1 MSFRVTDTQ
10 FDKNSSSTLPQYM
23 SDRWGFPIILLLGLA
38 MATIS
43 WQKWADLI
51 WDYGQQLYIPWQI
64 SQGKVLYRDVHYLFG
79 PFSVYL
85 HGLLFK
91 IFGSS
96 VQVLVWFNLG
106 VITALSLLIY
116 QLFKYYAD
124 TLTATL
130 TTLAFLGIFAFGQYY
145 GESNFNFVC
154 AYVYELSHGVFLS
167 FLVLYIST
175 LNLESPT
182 HSKWAWMGLLSGCVY
197 LTKPE
202 VFLALMAALFFEF
215 YLLYKKQVLPKNS
228 LLVFS
233 GTFLILPI
241 LVTIYFSTQVPLT
254 QAFYYILLP
263 WLHVFGSNI
272 SDLPMYKVLMGTDFL
287 ADNILKML
295 LSFFTI
301 SGVCLGLILINQRA
315 AKVFKNSILP
325 GWGISLAILV
335 SVWFWY
341 DSFPGFRYERS
352 LPLILTVGS
361 IYLFWK
367 VSNSS
372 HGDSKRQ
379 LGLLVF
385 SVFSFTLLLKIFF
398 NVQVN
403 HYGFAL
409 ALPATLVLIHLL
421 ILEIPKMNFNKGLP
435 SDVFRPVMLTL
446 VTLTIGIHI
455 QAEYKMYNL
464 KGVPVGMEGDTIVYH
479 HSFLNPIGP
488 IFNEAIDFIQKEIP
502 EDTSFAAIPGTV
514 MLNFMTRRENS
525 LKYVYLDPGAIQ
537 LIGDQQIYEE
547 LQEAHPPYIVMVHQ
561 LFYPQGKVR
570 FGKDFGKG
578 IHQWILKNYS
588 LIKQYG
594 AQPFVTEDFGIQILK
609 RKPS

>member
-1 MSFRVTDTQ
+1 M
-10 FDKNSSSTLPQYM
+10 
-23 SDRWGFPIILLLGLA
+23 
-38 MATIS
+38 
-43 WQKWADLI
+43 
-51 WDYGQQLYIPWQI
+51 
-64 SQGKVLYRDVHYLFG
+64 
-79 PFSVYL
+79 
-85 HGLLFK
+85 
-91 IFGSS
+91 
-96 VQVLVWFNLG
+96 LV
-106 VITALSLLIY
+106 
-116 QLFKYYAD
+116 
-124 TLTATL
+124 
-130 TTLAFLGIFAFGQYY
+130 
-145 GESNFNFVC
+145 
-154 AYVYELSHGVFLS
+154 
-167 FLVLYIST
+167 
-175 LNLESPT
+175 
-182 HSKWAWMGLLSGCVY
+182 
-197 LTKPE
+197 
-202 VFLALMAALFFEF
+202 
-215 YLLYKKQVLPKNS
+215 
-228 LLVFS
+228 
-233 GTFLILPI
+233 
-241 LVTIYFSTQVPLT
+241 
-254 QAFYYILLP
+254 
-263 WLHVFGSNI
+263 
-272 SDLPMYKVLMGTDFL
+272 
-287 ADNILKML
+287 
-295 LSFFTI
+295 SFFTI
-301 SGVCLGLILINQRA
+301 LGVCLGLIVINQRT
-315 AKVFKNSILP
+315 AKVFKNPILP
-325 GWGISLAILV
+325 GWGISLALLV

-367 VSNSS
+367 ISNSS

-385 SVFSFTLLLKIFF
+385 SVFSFTLLLKMFF

-421 ILEIPKMNFNKGLP
+421 ILEIPKMKFNKDLP
-435 SDVFRPVMLTL
+435 SDVFRPAMLTL

-464 KGVPVGMEGDTIVYH
+464 KGVPVGMEGDTIVYY

-502 EDTSFAAIPGTV
+502 EDTSFATIPGTV